1 MREYSRAE
9 AKPPAVPHAIREWGA
24 GVFVY
29 IRKFSETALIIL
41 ALASCA
47 TLAPPTQSDVQH
59 ALEFALARTG
69 LPEAPPPPVHLASSH
84 WMGAQIGMTD
94 SNRVRGLYVFSCR
107 CIYLDE
113 HSWTMPIL
121 VHEMVHYLEHAAGL
135 PAGHERA
142 DPVGEL
148 YAEVAD

>member
-1 MREYSRAE
+1 MREYSRARSE
-9 AKPPAVPHAIREWGA
+9 APAVSHAIREWGP
-24 GVFVY
+24 GVFAY
-29 IRKFSETALIIL
+29 ISKSLGIGSGL
-41 ALASCA
+41 L
-47 TLAPPTQSDVQH
+47 TLVGCITFAPPTHSDVQE
-59 ALEFALARTG
+59 ALEFALAHTG
-69 LPEAPPPPVHLASSH
+69 LPEAPPPPVHLTSSQ

-94 SNRVRGLYVFSCR
+94 SKRVRGLYVFSCR

-148 YAEVAD
+148 YAEVAE